1 VNDQARRLPVSFGDD
16 DDMNMTD
23 LEKLVEQSAIERMM
37 FEYSYALDMNQPDT
51 LAALFVD
58 DCEVS
63 YAPNFGAT
71 GMEAYKKTL
80 EGIGTFF
87 RGTSHHN
94 SNIVVDF
101 VSPTEAKVRSIV
113 LAIHRYTKERPDGI
127 LYGQYFDTVV
137 KDAGQWKFKRREL
150 RTTLTTDYHVRASN
164 PIGRAA

>member
-1 VNDQARRLPVSFGDD
+1 VSMSDI
-16 DDMNMTD
+16 
-23 LEKLVEQSAIERMM
+23 EKLVEQQAIERMM
-37 FEYSYALDMNQPDT
+37 FEYSYALDMNRPDT

-80 EGIGTFF
+80 EGIGAFF
-87 RGTSHHN
+87 KGTSHHN

-101 VSPTEAKVRSIV
+101 VSPAEANVRSIV
-113 LAIHRYTKERPDGI
+113 LAIHRYQKERPDGI

-137 KDAGQWKFKRREL
+137 KTDGQWKFKRREL
-150 RTTLTTDYHVRASN
+150 RTTLTTDYHVRAFN
-164 PIGRAA
+164 PIGREE